1 MLKYTCYLEK
11 VHLLVKLSNI
21 HDLTLLKKKKTL
33 LCEIFAHVLLEEYEL
48 AILR

>member
-1 MLKYTCYLEK
+1 MLKYTYCYLEK

-21 HDLTLLKKKKTL
+21 HDLTLLKKKTL